1 MWLIG
6 VLALPVFLYTAE
18 RVAALVRKSRI
29 ESQRA
34 KAEYPITGNDLWA
47 VRSFSEGVIAHHA
60 WAKIRDQDCGGSP
73 VSRDS

>member
-18 RVAALVRKSRI
+18 RAAALVRKSRI

-34 KAEYPITGNDLWA
+34 KAEYPITSNDP
-47 VRSFSEGVIAHHA
+47 VGRTVIF
-60 WAKIRDQDCGGSP
+60 
-73 VSRDS
+73 

>member
-34 KAEYPITGNDLWA
+34 KAEYPITSNDP
-47 VRSFSEGVIAHHA
+47 VGRTVIF
-60 WAKIRDQDCGGSP
+60 
-73 VSRDS
+73 